1 MAFGTIISSP
11 RGDLSLQQVLYLA
24 NLYLKN
30 ARKETDH
37 NIVLMLCHDVE
48 VLLSHV
54 KRAKYTEDKTTHEG
68 IATVYAELGELLD
81 SHGHRNEALMFN
93 KKSEKWG

>member
-11 RGDLSLQQVLYLA
+11 RSDLSPQQVLYLA
-24 NLYLKN
+24 NFFLEN
-30 ARKETDH
+30 ARKETESS
-37 NIVLMLCHDVE
+37 VVMALCHDAE

-54 KRAKYTEDKTTHEG
+54 KRAKFTNDKTTREG
-68 IATVYAELGELLD
+68 MATIYAELGEVLD
-81 SHGHRNEALMFN
+81 SHDHRNEALEFN